1 VERPYPSVEFES
13 RVRADGTLSVP
24 APIAR
29 RLRTGSVLT
38 VRVTAGI
45 VGKRLRTHSINED
58 DVERIALL
66 QREEREHVLDALRA
80 EGSLGRNAGFRRRA
94 RLLLRR
100 RA

>member
-1 VERPYPSVEFES
+1 M
-13 RVRADGTLSVP
+13 RADGTLSIP
-24 APIAR
+24 AAIAR
-29 RLRTGSVLT
+29 RLRAGAVLT
-38 VRVTAGI
+38 VRLTAGS

-80 EGSLGRNAGFRRRA
+80 EGSLGRNAAFRRRA